1 MLNAGTSCFAFQ
13 CCHAAPYFLVSS
25 VQRVTE
31 CSMLNA
37 GLPFI
42 VVMQYYLVTGQLC
55 VTHD

>member
-1 MLNAGTSCFAFQ
+1 ML
-13 CCHAAPYFLVSS
+13 APLGLPFNVVMQHHICLLVSS

>member
-1 MLNAGTSCFAFQ
+1 ML
-13 CCHAAPYFLVSS
+13 APLVLPFNVVMQHHISLLVSS